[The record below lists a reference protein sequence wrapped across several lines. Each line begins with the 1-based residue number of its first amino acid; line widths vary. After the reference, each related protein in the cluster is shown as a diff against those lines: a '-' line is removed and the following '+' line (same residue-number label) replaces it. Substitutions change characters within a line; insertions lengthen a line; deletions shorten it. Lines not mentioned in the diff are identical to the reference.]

1 MRSQTRWLF
10 IIGTLACGLNLR
22 AASTIVW
29 QVGTFDK
36 SSREFA
42 QGISPTRGGPLDYA
56 NPADD
61 PVYVIGKS
69 EPGKNWLAFQ
79 PGSSNGKAGHRAHPF
94 TIKFSLSGAPRG
106 VYTFT
111 AALLAYSPR
120 VPVLDI
126 GINGRHGSFYQH
138 PILNY
143 DAGDLGSVFA
153 PRYSTAA
160 ITVEFPASYLKSGE
174 NELVLTAV
182 DQPDTRDD
190 SEGAVM
196 VVGNSGIY
204 YDALKLEQNPDD
216 RFQPAQIDATVT
228 PTIFYKSNEA
238 GAAEIIEADVRL
250 HELAGHGRVTLV
262 LGNQKFTAPL
272 ANTHDFGEQRFDFE
286 VPEFPAESAAELKIE
301 CNGRTRVF
309 PQKLVPAKK
318 WNIFAVPHEHLD
330 VGYSDYQGKVAEV
343 QSRVIDEAMEIAR
356 RDPNFRFSVDGYWC
370 AEEFLANRSPE
381 DQQQFLEF
389 VRQGR
394 IIVPPEYANL
404 LTGLATPETLIRSLY
419 GGYQFNHEHGGSF
432 TYANITDVPSYT
444 GSYPSIL
451 ASAGLK
457 YFLHASN
464 GYRGP
469 FIMLSRM
476 NEKSP
481 WYWQGPDGKRILT
494 WSSLSYHQSRIMFGL
509 PPRLP
514 AIRDSL
520 PIFLQSYTR
529 PDYKSDGVI
538 VFGTQWENTDLNPDQ
553 MGDFPEWNK
562 LYAYPKIH
570 VSGVGEAMNYIARQ
584 MGDAVPV
591 LSGDGVPYWED
602 GAASDALHTAIARE
616 NEFRALSAEKLSSIV
631 TAADPHIQLEQ
642 AALDALW
649 RNLLLADEHTWEA
662 DRGITDP
669 QSLESV
675 KQLDVKDAR
684 STDARR
690 LINHVV
696 QRNMSA
702 LADLIPDGSGT
713 LIVFNSLNWR
723 RTSLVETDLDNSQ
736 EIVDLSTHQVI
747 PIEVLNTEK
756 SIRHVRFM
764 ASDVPAMGYKCYQ
777 LRAAKAAP
785 PTPAVGKESV
795 IENRYYRV
803 ELDASS
809 GAIRSIFDKELNRE
823 LVDSSSP
830 YRFNQ
835 YVYVTGADKGPNRLI
850 DYSTVTPIPQ
860 LTPHPSDSGKIDSVI
875 HLPFE
880 DVAWLEISGVNTP
893 RIKSE
898 IILPK
903 DQKRIEI
910 INYVRKDKV
919 YTKEGVYFAFPFAMQ
934 HPQFKYAIQ
943 NGYIDPTKNLLPGGG
958 REWFSIQQWV
968 GVQQDNVAAAIVP
981 VDAPLVTLGDIVR
994 GTWPTEFGDRKG
1006 TIFSYVMNNYW
1017 DTNYVG
1023 GQGGDF
1029 TFRYVITSD
1038 SALDPPALSRMGW
1051 EALTP
1056 LESDVIT
1063 YEDKSVDRPAPLDPL
1078 KAGLLQVDNPGVVLL
1093 TWKRAEDHNG
1103 YILRFLEIAGR
1114 ATTVG
1119 VSSSI
1124 LDIQSAWQCNAMEE
1138 KQQPLAVADKGVKFD
1153 VKPYEIVTLRMQ
1165 GTPTVAAAH

>member
-1 MRSQTRWLF
+1 MRSQTRWLL
-10 IIGTLACGLNLR
+10 IICLLACGSNLR
-22 AASTIVW
+22 AASTTLW
-29 QVGTFDK
+29 QIGTFDK

-42 QGISPTRGGPLDYA
+42 QGVSPTRGGALDYS

-61 PVYVIGKS
+61 PVFVIGKS
-69 EPGKNWLAFQ
+69 QPGKNWLAFQ

-94 TIKFSLSGAPRG
+94 TIKFSLSSPPHG

-126 GINGRHGSFYQH
+126 SINGRHGWFYQH
-138 PILNY
+138 PVLNY

-153 PRYSTAA
+153 PRYSTATIA
-160 ITVEFPASYLKSGE
+160 FDFPASYLKPGE
-174 NELVLTAV
+174 NDLVLTAT
-182 DQPDTRDD
+182 DQPDARDD

-196 VVGNSGIY
+196 VLGNSGIH
-204 YDALKLEQNPDD
+204 YDALKLEQNPEG
-216 RFQPAQIDATVT
+216 RFQPAQISTNVT
-228 PTIFYKSNEA
+228 PTIFYKSKD
-238 GAAEIIEADVRL
+238 GKQTEIIETDLRL
-250 HELAGHGRVTLV
+250 SEMAKHGRVTL
-262 LGNQKFTAPL
+262 LMGNQKFTAPL
-272 ANTHDFGEQRFDFE
+272 VSDHVFGEQRVDFE
-286 VPEFPAESAAELKIE
+286 VPEFAAETTAEVKVE
-301 CNGRTRVF
+301 CNGHSRVF
-309 PQKLVPAKK
+309 PQKLVPGKK
-318 WNIFAVPHEHLD
+318 WNIFVVPHEHLD
-330 VGYSDYQGKVAEV
+330 VGYSDYQGKIAEV
-343 QSRVIDEAMEIAR
+343 QSRAIDEAMAIAR
-356 RDPNFRFSVDGYWC
+356 REPDFRFSVDGYWC
-370 AEEFLANRSPE
+370 AEQFLANRSE
-381 DQQQFLEF
+381 QDRQEFLEL

-404 LTGLATPETLIRSLY
+404 LTGLPTAETLVRSLY
-419 GGYQFNHEHGGSF
+419 GGYQFNRENGGSF

-451 ASAGLK
+451 AAAGLK

-481 WYWQGPDGKRILT
+481 WYWEGPDGKRILT

-509 PPRLP
+509 PPKLP
-514 AIRDSL
+514 ALRDSL

-553 MGDFPEWNK
+553 MGDFPAWNK

-570 VSGVGEAMNYIARQ
+570 ISGVGEAMDYVARQ

-591 LSGDGVPYWED
+591 LRGDGVPYWED
-602 GAASDALHTAIARE
+602 GAASDALHTAMARQ
-616 NEFRALSAEKLSSIV
+616 NEYRVLSAEKLSSIS
-631 TAADPHIQLEQ
+631 
-642 AALDALW
+642 ALASSNLQPEHSALSALW
-649 RNLLLADEHTWEA
+649 RNLLLANEHTWEA

-669 QSLESV
+669 QSQESI
-675 KQLDVKDAR
+675 QQRDVKDAR

-690 LINHVV
+690 LINHVL
-696 QRNMSA
+696 QRTMSA

-713 LIVFNSLNWR
+713 LIVFNSLNWP
-723 RTSLVETDLDNSQ
+723 RTSLVETDLDNGS
-736 EIVDLSTHQVI
+736 EIVDPSTHQAV
-747 PIEVLNTEK
+747 PLEVLNSGK
-756 SIRHVRFM
+756 SIRHVRFL
-764 ASDVPAMGYKCYQ
+764 ASDVPAVGYKCYP
-777 LRAAKAAP
+777 LRPAKSEPPAP
-785 PTPAVGKESV
+785 GNASV
-795 IENRYYRV
+795 LENRYYRV
-803 ELDASS
+803 ELDALS

-823 LVDSSSP
+823 LVDRSSP

-835 YVYVTGADKGPNRLI
+835 YVYVTGADEGPNRLI
-850 DYSTVTPIPQ
+850 DYSNVTPVPQ
-860 LTPHPSDSGKIDSVI
+860 LTPHPATSGKIDSVVG
-875 HLPFE
+875 LPFE
-880 DVAWLEISGVNTP
+880 DVARLESSGVNTP
-893 RIKSE
+893 RIESE

-910 INYVRKDKV
+910 ANHVRKDKV

-943 NGYIDPTKNLLPGGG
+943 SGYIDPAKDLLPGGG
-958 REWFSIQQWV
+958 REWFSIQPWV
-968 GVQQDNVAAAIVP
+968 GVQQDSVAAAIVP
-981 VDAPLVTLGDIVR
+981 VDAPLVALGDIVR

-1029 TFRYVITSD
+1029 TFRYIITSA
-1038 SALDPPALSRMGW
+1038 SSLDPPALTRMGW

-1056 LESDVIT
+1056 LETDLIT
-1063 YEDKSVDRPAPLDPL
+1063 YEDKSVDRPAPLDPVRGGFL
-1078 KAGLLQVDNPGVVLL
+1078 NVDDPGVVLL
-1093 TWKRAEDHNG
+1093 TWKQAEDHNG

-1119 VSSSI
+1119 VSSPI
-1124 LDIQSAWQCNAMEE
+1124 LDVQSAWRCNAMEE
-1138 KQQPLAVADKGVKFD
+1138 NQQPLAVAEKGVKFD
-1153 VKPYEIVTLRMQ
+1153 IKPYEIVTVRVQ
-1165 GTPTVAAAH
+1165 GKPMLAAAH